1 LDAEPAVEDLQ
12 ILYREGLS
20 MKAHGN
26 CKPLH
31 EGVLT
36 EKDRPGRAP
45 GTHEAN
51 FVFPLDVVILITARR
66 EKAYADVHEPNP
78 NVVAAHTEHEAAV
91 GRSGF
96 DANGV
101 GEVRCC
107 QDVAGPGIYE
117 GISRVTHLDADEGH
131 TNNWSQYDSSKSG
144 PVFLVLIDPW
154 KRCHHRR
161 KSTEAH
167 QLWLGRI
174 RCSHDSNASDSV
186 RSYLGRERVG
196 IASNGTQLVST
207 SIHSSPTAWD
217 LGQDLA

>member
-1 LDAEPAVEDLQ
+1 MVCLSVHLSRTDLRCFAGPRSVVSPPWLPTGRSQILGASAPHSLDAKPAVEGLQ

-20 MKAHGN
+20 MKAHGD

-45 GTHEAN
+45 ATREAN

-66 EKAYADVHEPNP
+66 EKAYADVHELNP

-117 GISRVTHLDADEGH
+117 GIGRVPG
-131 TNNWSQYDSSKSG
+131 
-144 PVFLVLIDPW
+144 
-154 KRCHHRR
+154 
-161 KSTEAH
+161 
-167 QLWLGRI
+167 I
-174 RCSHDSNASDSV
+174 RHGQFCKV
-186 RSYLGRERVG
+186 R
-196 IASNGTQLVST
+196 
-207 SIHSSPTAWD
+207 
-217 LGQDLA
+217 